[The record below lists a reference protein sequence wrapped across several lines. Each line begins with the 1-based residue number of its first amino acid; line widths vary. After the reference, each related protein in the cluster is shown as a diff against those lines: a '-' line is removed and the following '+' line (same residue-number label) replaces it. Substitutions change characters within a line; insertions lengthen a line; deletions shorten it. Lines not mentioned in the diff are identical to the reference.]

1 MAAPTQSRKDENR
14 ARPRS
19 LSPPLKRRRRRKTRS
34 TVSACCWRKARA
46 SRPNSAPGSRPSS
59 PWPTSCSS
67 ATRSGLRVH
76 FRRALLCAVAL
87 ALARLADRRS
97 PDEFEARHRRRH
109 RTRPRS
115 DRTAKCRHRRRR
127 SRNDLS
133 KPQALLAA
141 AGFLVIAS
149 LATRKVPVA
158 IIIGVLGVTL
168 VAVAFGLEPWHGLAA
183 RRPRSRRPS
192 LR

>member
-1 MAAPTQSRKDENR
+1 MGEAQGGQWPRRHRSRKNQNR

-34 TVSACCWRKARA
+34 TVSSCQLPDGPRSGHGAQRLFCLHRRARA
-46 SRPNSAPGSRPSS
+46 RRQ
-59 PWPTSCSS
+59 S

-76 FRRALLCAVAL
+76 LRRALLCAVAL
-87 ALARLADRRS
+87 ALARLADRRIRLQNAGIVADD
-97 PDEFEARHRRRH
+97 PV
-109 RTRPRS
+109 TLVKLS
-115 DRTAKCRHRRRR
+115 D
-127 SRNDLS
+127 LF
-133 KPQALLAA
+133 KPQALLAGA
-141 AGFLVIAS
+141 RFLVIAS

-183 RRPRSRRPS
+183 RGPRSRRPS
-192 LR
+192 LT